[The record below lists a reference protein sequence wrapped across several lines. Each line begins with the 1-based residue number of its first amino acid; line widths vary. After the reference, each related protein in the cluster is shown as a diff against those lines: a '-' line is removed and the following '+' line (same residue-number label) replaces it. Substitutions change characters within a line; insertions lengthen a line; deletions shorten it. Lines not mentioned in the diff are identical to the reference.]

1 LFRLNIGQKTEI
13 GKRTLSAAECLFQ
26 FFAFDTLPDAFY
38 IRIRFCDFAYR
49 TPGIAGSDFW
59 RRHGISLFLARV
71 REQQTTHLGQAH
83 APMAATSIKSPS
95 RRDPS
100 PSARRIKPAEIADEV
115 QDLVASTQVI
125 DIHTHLFSP
134 AFGKI
139 GLWGI
144 DELLTYHY
152 LEAEFFRSSDTTP
165 EEYWKLSKTERA
177 DAIWKAL
184 FVENSPISE
193 STRGIIAVLS
203 AFGLPT
209 DASGLQEARRFFARQ
224 SIESHIRNVFQIAGV
239 SDVVMTNDPLDPE
252 ERPVWMGSGQ
262 KHPQFHPVLRL
273 DRILWGWPQHWRQL
287 ASQGYSVDEHA
298 SGKSVAEVRR
308 FLADWHQRMRPLYM
322 AVSLAD
328 AFQFPDDTV
337 TSKLLSESVLPSCL
351 EFGLPMSLMIGV
363 RRQVN
368 PRLRLAGDAVG
379 KGDMR
384 AVENLCRSFPDNR
397 FLASVLSREN
407 QHELAVYA
415 RKFNNLMPFGC
426 WWFLNNPSIVEE
438 ITRER
443 IELLGTSFIPQHSDA
458 RVLEQVIY
466 KWQNTRRTLA
476 PILANAY
483 RLLQADGA
491 EITRQKIQRD
501 VNRLFRTNFEKWTR
515 LRAA

>member
-1 LFRLNIGQKTEI
+1 MGMTSVKTSERKGSSAVRRLSHSQI
-13 GKRTLSAAECLFQ
+13 
-26 FFAFDTLPDAFY
+26 
-38 IRIRFCDFAYR
+38 
-49 TPGIAGSDFW
+49 
-59 RRHGISLFLARV
+59 
-71 REQQTTHLGQAH
+71 
-83 APMAATSIKSPS
+83 
-95 RRDPS
+95 
-100 PSARRIKPAEIADEV
+100 PAEVEDV
-115 QDLVASTQVI
+115 LASTSFI

-165 EEYWKLSKTERA
+165 EEYWKLSKAERA
-177 DAIWKAL
+177 EAIWQAL

-193 STRGIIAVLS
+193 STRGIVAVLN

-209 DASGLQEARRFFARQ
+209 DASGLHEARRFFASQ
-224 SIESHIRNVFQIAGV
+224 SVESHIRKVFQIAGV
-239 SDVVMTNDPLDPE
+239 SSVVMTNDPLDPE
-252 ERPVWMGSGQ
+252 ERAVWMSGGQ
-262 KHPQFHPVLRL
+262 DHPQFHAVLRL
-273 DRILWGWPQHWRQL
+273 DRILWGWPNHWQQL
-287 ASQGYSVDEHA
+287 ASEGYVVDERA
-298 SGKSVAEVRR
+298 SGKSIDEVRR
-308 FLADWHQRMRPLYM
+308 FLADWHKRMRPLYM

-328 AFQFPDDTV
+328 TFQFPDERSI
-337 TSKLLSESVLPSCL
+337 TSKLLSEAVLPSCH

-379 KGDMR
+379 R
-384 AVENLCRSFPDNR
+384 ADLRSIENLCREFPDNR
-397 FLASVLSREN
+397 FLVSVLSREN

-466 KWQNTRRTLA
+466 KWHNTRRTLA

-483 RLLQADGA
+483 QLLLADGA
-491 EITRQKIQRD
+491 EITLQKIQRD
-501 VNRLFRTNFEKWTR
+501 VNRLFRTNFEKWTG